1 MKERPLAPEGESVS
15 QSDLIIIKIERVYRR
30 QVLFLLYSE
39 FRNFRNYTKT
49 MIEKNTNKQEVN
61 DHNSP
66 LGVRGYKNI
75 FIDLDDTLWDFHANA
90 QAALEEIYNNHQ
102 LYNHFNSFEHYFN
115 IYAKRNLELWELYGK
130 GEITKEFLNFE
141 RFSHPLVQ
149 VGAGNI
155 KIAEQIGREF
165 LEMLPTKTLLVAH
178 AKELLDYLYPKYPL
192 TIISNGFIEVQY
204 KKLRSANLEH
214 YFTHIVLSE
223 GAKALKPDKRIYEYA
238 MQLNNATASECLM
251 IGDSY
256 EADIVG
262 ARNAGIDQ
270 VYYQPSITPTE
281 KQSTYHIKTLE
292 EVKLII

>member
-1 MKERPLAPEGESVS
+1 
-15 QSDLIIIKIERVYRR
+15 
-30 QVLFLLYSE
+30 
-39 FRNFRNYTKT
+39 
-49 MIEKNTNKQEVN
+49 MIEENTKKQEVN
-61 DHNSP
+61 EQNPP
-66 LGVRGYKNI
+66 LGARGYKHI

-102 LYNHFNSFEHYFN
+102 LYNYFDSFKHYFN

-141 RFSHPLVQ
+141 RFSHPLVE
-149 VGAGNI
+149 VGAGNA
-155 KIAEQIGREF
+155 KTAEQIGSEF
-165 LEMLPTKTLLVAH
+165 LEMLPTKTLLVRH

-204 KKLRSANLEH
+204 KKLRSSNLEH

-238 MQLNNATASECLM
+238 MQLNNASASECLM

-270 VYYQPSITPTE
+270 VYFNPHREE
-281 KQSTYHIKTLE
+281 KRKEATYNIGRLVEIMKIL
-292 EVKLII
+292 

>member
-1 MKERPLAPEGESVS
+1 M
-15 QSDLIIIKIERVYRR
+15 
-30 QVLFLLYSE
+30 
-39 FRNFRNYTKT
+39 
-49 MIEKNTNKQEVN
+49 
-61 DHNSP
+61 
-66 LGVRGYKNI
+66 YKYI

-102 LYNHFNSFEHYFN
+102 LYNHFDSFEHYFN

-204 KKLRSANLEH
+204 KKLRSSNLEH

-270 VYYQPSITPTE
+270 VWFNPHREDEKKREATYQ
-281 KQSTYHIKTLE
+281 IKKLQ
-292 EVKLII
+292 EVINIL

>member
-1 MKERPLAPEGESVS
+1 
-15 QSDLIIIKIERVYRR
+15 
-30 QVLFLLYSE
+30 
-39 FRNFRNYTKT
+39 
-49 MIEKNTNKQEVN
+49 MIEKITKKQEVN
-61 DHNSP
+61 DHNPP
-66 LGVRGYKNI
+66 LGVRGYKHV

-102 LYNHFNSFEHYFN
+102 LYNHFDSFEHYFN

-149 VGAGNI
+149 VGAGNVE
-155 KIAEQIGREF
+155 IAEQIGREF
-165 LEMLPTKTLLVAH
+165 LEMLPTKTLLIPH

-204 KKLRSANLEH
+204 KKLSSSNLEH

-238 MQLNNATASECLM
+238 MQLNSATASECLM

-270 VYYQPSITPTE
+270 VFYQPSLTSPE
-281 KQSTYHIKTLE
+281 KPATYRIETLE
-292 EVKLII
+292 DIFKIL

>member
-1 MKERPLAPEGESVS
+1 M
-15 QSDLIIIKIERVYRR
+15 QSGLNNEIERVYRR

>member
-1 MKERPLAPEGESVS
+1 
-15 QSDLIIIKIERVYRR
+15 
-30 QVLFLLYSE
+30 
-39 FRNFRNYTKT
+39 
-49 MIEKNTNKQEVN
+49 MIEKITKKQEVN
-61 DHNSP
+61 DHNPP
-66 LGVRGYKNI
+66 LGVRGYKHV

-90 QAALEEIYNNHQ
+90 QAALEEIYDNHQ
-102 LYNHFNSFEHYFN
+102 LYKHFDSFEHYFTM
-115 IYAKRNLELWELYGK
+115 YAKRNLELWELYGK

-149 VGAGNI
+149 VGAGNVE
-155 KIAEQIGREF
+155 IAEQIGREF
-165 LEMLPTKTLLVAH
+165 LEMLPTKTLLIPH

-204 KKLRSANLEH
+204 KKLRSSNLEH

-238 MQLNNATASECLM
+238 MQLNSATASECLM

-270 VYYQPSITPTE
+270 VFYQPSLTSPE
-281 KQSTYHIKTLE
+281 KPATYRIETLE
-292 EVKLII
+292 DIFKIL

>member
-1 MKERPLAPEGESVS
+1 
-15 QSDLIIIKIERVYRR
+15 
-30 QVLFLLYSE
+30 
-39 FRNFRNYTKT
+39 
-49 MIEKNTNKQEVN
+49 MIEKITKKQEVN
-61 DHNSP
+61 DHNPP
-66 LGVRGYKNI
+66 LGVRGYKHV

-90 QAALEEIYNNHQ
+90 QAALEEIYDNHQ
-102 LYNHFNSFEHYFN
+102 LYKHFDSFEHYFTM
-115 IYAKRNLELWELYGK
+115 YAKRNLELWELYGK

-149 VGAGNI
+149 VGAGNVE
-155 KIAEQIGREF
+155 IAEQIGREF
-165 LEMLPTKTLLVAH
+165 LEMLPTKTLLIPH

-204 KKLRSANLEH
+204 KKLSSSNLEH

-238 MQLNNATASECLM
+238 MQLNNTTASECLM

-270 VYYQPSITPTE
+270 VWFNPYRNGKTGE
-281 KQSTYHIKTLE
+281 ATYKAKALLDIFQIL
-292 EVKLII
+292 